1 MLAALATLSLLIQLA
16 NVALVL
22 RLIATTGRRT
32 AWLFIAAAMILAALL
47 RLVMVLEFYVSR
59 QAPTTAT
66 HEVLVVIVS
75 TLLAIGLYLI
85 RPLLDSIRAAERA
98 VGQSEAQYRALVV
111 DSPLSVV
118 VCREGHIE
126 YANRT
131 AMAMFHADR
140 LEQLVH
146 RPLVDFVHLRHHA
159 LVTEQLKSINEAHPS
174 QPITEIQLVGADG
187 QLVDAEVLV
196 ALFVYGG
203 NLAQYIILWDV
214 SERKRREEALRDRE
228 SELAHVMRLH
238 TMGEI
243 AAEMAHEIN
252 QPLYAISNFAQAGIM
267 HLQSGEPQRLSQLQ
281 TCLEHAHT
289 QAAHA
294 AQIVKNLRNFVSKT
308 EAEYRQVSFN
318 PLVRDAL
325 ELVAAESRRKRA
337 NVELALGTHD
347 ALIQANPVQIQQ
359 VLVNLLI
366 NAFEAMEALPER
378 DRRVRVVTCV
388 DSDRVE
394 LAVED
399 RGPGIPEEN
408 LSRVFEPFFTSK
420 PQGMGMGLA
429 VTRTI
434 VINHGGKIWAERNQ
448 QGGTTFRVSLPR
460 T

>member
-1 MLAALATLSLLIQLA
+1 MLAALATLSLLIQLT

-22 RLIATTGRRT
+22 RLIAATGRRP
-32 AWLFIAAAMILAALL
+32 AWMFIAAAMILAAVL
-47 RLVMVLEFYVSR
+47 RFVMVLEFYVDR
-59 QAPTTAT
+59 QGATSAT

-75 TLLAIGLYLI
+75 ALLAVGLYLI

-98 VGQSEAQYRALVV
+98 VGQSEAQHRALVV

-118 VCREGHIE
+118 VCREGRIE
-126 YANRT
+126 FANRT
-131 AMAMFHADR
+131 ALAIFHADR
-140 LEQLVH
+140 LEPIAH
-146 RPLVDFVHLRHHA
+146 RPLIDFVHPRHHS
-159 LVTEQLKSINEAHPS
+159 LLTEQLNSISEAHPS
-174 QPITEIQLVGADG
+174 HPITELQIVGVDG
-187 QLVDAEVLV
+187 QIIDAEVLV

-203 NLAQYIILWDV
+203 DLAQYIILWDV

-267 HLQSGEPQRLSQLQ
+267 HLQSGDPQRLAQLQ

-308 EAEYRQVSFN
+308 AAEYRPVSFN
-318 PLVRDAL
+318 ALVRDAL
-325 ELVAAESRRKRA
+325 ELVAVESRRKRA
-337 NVELALGTHD
+337 HVELALGAHD

-366 NAFEAMEALPER
+366 NALEAMETLPER
-378 DRRVRVVTCV
+378 DRRVRVATCV

-408 LSRVFEPFFTSK
+408 LARVFEPFFTSK
-420 PQGMGMGLA
+420 AQGMGMGLA

-434 VINHGGKIWAERNQ
+434 VINHGGKIWAERNP